1 MHTNDGDLRGLDRI
15 TVVRSVELVRQA
27 NVTDLDRPTPCA
39 GWSLGDLVDHMTA
52 QHRGFAAA
60 AAGLG
65 AELASWAVRP
75 AGADAVEHYSA
86 AADQV
91 LAAFAGLENLDVE
104 MAIPELSTTRTFK
117 ARRAVGFHLVD
128 YLGHAWDVAQTL
140 GLALDLP
147 DEVIAAALPIM
158 RAVPDGPERR
168 APGAIFGPV
177 QPITRDDPLHEFLAL
192 IGRIG

>member
-1 MHTNDGDLRGLDRI
+1 MPTNDGDLRGLDRI

-27 NVTDLDRPTPCA
+27 GVADLYRCTPCA

-60 AAGLG
+60 AAGSG

-75 AGADAVEHYSA
+75 AGADAVEHYTA
-86 AADQV
+86 AADEV
-91 LAAFAGLENLDVE
+91 LAAFAAIEDLDFE
-104 MAIPELSTTRTFK
+104 MAIPELSASRTFP
-117 ARRAVGFHLVD
+117 ARQAVGFHLVD
-128 YLGHAWDVAQTL
+128 YLGHAWDVAHTL
-140 GLALDLP
+140 ELPLDLP
-147 DEVIAAALPIM
+147 DEVIDAALPIV
-158 RAVPDGPERR
+158 RAVPDGPARR

-192 IGRIG
+192 VGRVG

>member
-1 MHTNDGDLRGLDRI
+1 MPTNDGDLRGLDRI

-27 NVTDLDRPTPCA
+27 GVADLYRCTPCA

-60 AAGLG
+60 AAGSG

-75 AGADAVEHYSA
+75 AGADAVEHYTA
-86 AADQV
+86 AADEV
-91 LAAFAGLENLDVE
+91 LAAFAAIEDLDFE
-104 MAIPELSTTRTFK
+104 MAIPELSTSRTFP
-117 ARRAVGFHLVD
+117 AHQAVGFHLVD
-128 YLGHAWDVAQTL
+128 YLGHAWDVAHTL
-140 GLALDLP
+140 ELPLDLP
-147 DEVIAAALPIM
+147 DEVIDAALPIM
-158 RAVPDGPERR
+158 RAVPDGPARR

-192 IGRIG
+192 VGRIG